1 MYIISPQEGRR
12 FGKGLEYNDATF
24 DVGTYVQSVFNI
36 YWTRFDSYVLLHP
49 LKIHDKI
56 LYPNNKSQCF
66 RKKMRHKFP
75 KQMYNVIFREVF
87 QKIHPFSSLSNIGRN
102 THRYLSSHLGDKKR
116 TAKVAKVAWRDDRR
130 ELENVNEGSCDGIL
144 LIYIHEYQK
153 NLGCI

>member
-49 LKIHDKI
+49 LKNHDKI
-56 LYPNNKSQCF
+56 YPNNKSQCF
-66 RKKMRHKFP
+66 RKKMRHNFP
-75 KQMYNVIFREVF
+75 KQMYTVIFREVF
-87 QKIHPFSSLSNIGRN
+87 QKNRQKHPPVSLVSPGRQN
-102 THRYLSSHLGDKKR
+102 NGWPKLPKQP
-116 TAKVAKVAWRDDRR
+116 ADDWCD
-130 ELENVNEGSCDGIL
+130 LKNFNEGSCDGIL

>member
-49 LKIHDKI
+49 LKNHDKI
-56 LYPNNKSQCF
+56 YPNNKSQCF
-66 RKKMRHKFP
+66 RKKCDTNFP

-87 QKIHPFSSLSNIGRN
+87 QKNRQKHPPVSLVSPGRQK
-102 THRYLSSHLGDKKR
+102 TDGQSCQSCL
-116 TAKVAKVAWRDDRR
+116 ARR
-130 ELENVNEGSCDGIL
+130 PARAGKCQRRKLWWDSFDLHTWIPEKSRM
-144 LIYIHEYQK
+144 YI
-153 NLGCI
+153 NGT